1 MKQLRAF
8 FASMTGR
15 VFVILAL
22 GLGGA
27 ALVAVAITDA
37 TNHRSFEQQLIER
50 TADRLQGYVAFLDA
64 SPPNLRELV
73 MSSGGPGIHQQP
85 AGTTGTAPDAIFQAS
100 LRSRTGPLQT
110 ATSQLADFALCFP
123 EIRNLA
129 REDIQR
135 ALQSEEFRQA
145 IARASATANA
155 QNKRPRAQD
164 LVNMVPP
171 VCRLVTLTLT
181 DGTSLRF
188 SLDTPW
194 VQRERGRLLN
204 PAFLA
209 MLAAA
214 IIILAY
220 VVARIASAPLKNLA
234 KAAAELG
241 RDLDR
246 APVDVSGPAE
256 VRGAAEAFNAMQ
268 KRLQQHVSERTNM
281 LAAITHDLQTPL
293 TRLRLR
299 LEKVEDEAL
308 REKLV
313 ADLAAMKALIDEG
326 LELAR
331 SAETSEPKV
340 MLDLDSVLESL
351 VEDAVDAGGEAL
363 FEGGSHAVMQLRPLA
378 IGRLFSNL
386 IDNALKHGGSAAVSA
401 SSAGGEVTVR
411 VRDRGPGLPEDMLEK
426 VFDPFVRV
434 DSSRSR
440 QTGGAGL
447 GLTIARALAEKNGA
461 TLTLRNHPEGG
472 LEAVVRWPA
481 SYARESGASRV
492 AAQ

>member
-15 VFVILAL
+15 VFVILTL
-22 GLGGA
+22 GLGAA
-27 ALVAVAITDA
+27 ALIAVAITDA
-37 TNHRSFEQQLIER
+37 TSQRKFENQIIER
-50 TADRLQGYVAFLDA
+50 TADRLQGYVAFLDV
-64 SPPNLRELV
+64 SPPDLRQTVLV
-73 MSSGGPGIHQQP
+73 SGGPGIHPQP
-85 AGTTGTAPDAIFQAS
+85 SSATGVAPDEAFQAA
-100 LRSRTGPLQT
+100 LRTRSGPLQN
-110 ATSQLADFALCFP
+110 ARSQLADFVLCFP

-135 ALQSEEFRQA
+135 ALQSEEFRRA
-145 IARASATANA
+145 LARASEQSN
-155 QNKRPRAQD
+155 RPRPQN
-164 LVNMVPP
+164 LVNMIPP
-171 VCRLVTLTLT
+171 VCRLITLTLT
-181 DGTSLRF
+181 DGTSMQF

-194 VQRERGRLLN
+194 VQRERGRLVN
-204 PAFLA
+204 PAFLT
-209 MLAAA
+209 MLALA
-214 IIILAY
+214 IVILAY
-220 VVARIASAPLKNLA
+220 VVARIASAPLKRLS

-246 APVDVSGPAE
+246 APVDVSGPTE

-299 LEKVEDEAL
+299 LEKVDDEAL
-308 REKLV
+308 RDKLV

-326 LELAR
+326 LELAC

-340 MLDLDSVLESL
+340 LLDLDSLLESL
-351 VEDAVDAGGEAL
+351 VEDAVDAGGDAV
-363 FEGGSHAVMQLRPLA
+363 FERGCQAVMQLRPLA
-378 IGRLFSNL
+378 IARLFSNL

-401 SSAGGEVTVR
+401 FSSAGEVSVL
-411 VRDRGPGLPEDMLEK
+411 VRDHGPGVPEDMLEK

-472 LEAVVRWPA
+472 LEATVRWPA
-481 SYARESGASRV
+481 AEY
-492 AAQ
+492 